1 MATPDS
7 IAYYLLKDV
16 NRAVRD
22 FDLIAP
28 GERIAVGVSGGKD
41 SRTLLELLLRGVQLP
56 PGPEAARQPA
66 YEVVAIH
73 VDGSDVGLPDQRP
86 MLEPWLKSLGVDYEI
101 APLETPE
108 DEPLPM
114 DCFRCAW
121 NRRKALFTV
130 ADRLGCH
137 KVAFGHH
144 ADDTA
149 VTALL
154 NLLYKGRL
162 ETLAP
167 HREYFD
173 GRFTV
178 IRPLIY
184 LTAAEIARYARARGW
199 KFPPELECPR
209 GKDTRR
215 VKVENFLRSLSGKEQ
230 EQIRA
235 NLWRMANEG
244 EERPFTI
251 HNQT

>member
-1 MATPDS
+1 MATPNS
-7 IAYYLLKDV
+7 IAHYLLKDV

-28 GERIAVGVSGGKD
+28 GDRIAVGVSGGKD
-41 SRTLLELLLRGVQLP
+41 SRMLLELLLRGVQLP
-56 PGPEAARQPA
+56 PGPEVARQPA

-73 VDGSDVGLPDQRP
+73 VDGSGVGLPDQRP
-86 MLEPWLKSLGVDYEI
+86 TLEPWLESLGVDYEI
-101 APLETPE
+101 APLEAPE

-121 NRRKALFTV
+121 NRRKSLFTV

-144 ADDTA
+144 ADDAA
-149 VTALL
+149 VTTLL

-162 ETLAP
+162 ETLEP
-167 HREYFD
+167 RREFFG
-173 GRFTV
+173 GRVTI

-199 KFPPELECPR
+199 EFPPELECPR
-209 GKDTRR
+209 EKDTRR

-235 NLWRMANEG
+235 NLWRVANEARG
-244 EERPFTI
+244 HVQEG
-251 HNQT
+251 